1 MSAQTTPVDRVE
13 DTAPTSVAPSRRYVI
28 IMPTRD
34 EEKYIQ
40 ATLDCLINQTVQPA
54 ELVIVD
60 DGSKDGTGAIADAAA
75 AELPWIHVVHR
86 PDRGERKVGGG
97 VVEAFYAGYQ
107 ALRTT
112 DYEYLVKLDAD
123 VTFAHDYFE
132 NILKKMEADPLLGAA
147 SGRVFNPVK
156 GRLHEERMV
165 PEMVS
170 GQVRLF
176 RRRCWEQIGGFVREV
191 MWDGIDFHR
200 ARMFGWRTRH
210 FPEENLFILHHRLMG
225 SSHKSIVH
233 GRMRWGYGQWFM
245 GTHPLYIL
253 ASGVFRMRERPYVIG
268 GLLIIAGY
276 VRSWIKG
283 LPRYDD
289 LEFRQHLHKWQ
300 LERLGLGFMAPKVT
314 PRKADEGPS
323 QPVS

>member
-1 MSAQTTPVDRVE
+1 ETRPFSGKRYMSAQTTPVDRVE

-86 PDRGERKVGGG
+86 PDRGKRKVGGG

-132 NILKKMEADPLLGAA
+132 NIM
-147 SGRVFNPVK
+147 
-156 GRLHEERMV
+156 
-165 PEMVS
+165 
-170 GQVRLF
+170 
-176 RRRCWEQIGGFVREV
+176 
-191 MWDGIDFHR
+191 
-200 ARMFGWRTRH
+200 
-210 FPEENLFILHHRLMG
+210 
-225 SSHKSIVH
+225 
-233 GRMRWGYGQWFM
+233 
-245 GTHPLYIL
+245 
-253 ASGVFRMRERPYVIG
+253 
-268 GLLIIAGY
+268 
-276 VRSWIKG
+276 
-283 LPRYDD
+283 
-289 LEFRQHLHKWQ
+289 
-300 LERLGLGFMAPKVT
+300 
-314 PRKADEGPS
+314 
-323 QPVS
+323 